1 MRVADPVSSAP
12 ELLTERLLMR
22 GHRLDDF
29 EDCAAMW
36 GDERVTRFIGGK
48 PSTREQAWARLL
60 RYVGHW
66 SLLGFGYWVL
76 RERASGRFVGE
87 VGFADFK
94 RDIDPPLGDDQ
105 EMGWVLDPRAF
116 GKGFA
121 GEATRAAQ
129 GWMDGAFRAR
139 RTVCMIDTENV
150 ASLRVAEKLGY
161 REFTRTRA
169 EKPVILLER
178 VFG

>member
-1 MRVADPVSSAP
+1 
-12 ELLTERLLMR
+12 
-22 GHRLDDF
+22 
-29 EDCAAMW
+29 
-36 GDERVTRFIGGK
+36 
-48 PSTREQAWARLL
+48 
-60 RYVGHW
+60 
-66 SLLGFGYWVL
+66 
-76 RERASGRFVGE
+76 
-87 VGFADFK
+87 
-94 RDIDPPLGDDQ
+94 
-105 EMGWVLDPRAF
+105 MGWVLDPRAF